1 MSKYGIINMIG
12 GGIMAKHKKVEKSF
26 DDYIVVNEN
35 EEWLRQ
41 PINKDFCDNDFMRIV
56 LFYVLHSPCKQ
67 GSYSRINLED
77 FGWKNPW
84 HSTRFKSLLDDT
96 PNFSSDSFLYTETQ
110 KGFKALW
117 ESANLADNFFDE
129 NGKEYAVFSYAG
141 ESNSHLDLI
150 HHIRNALAH
159 GRFTARKYNRE
170 FYIYMEDVRQI
181 DSIFVVNA
189 RIILKKK
196 TLIEWIDIFECRSEK
211 AKKLCEEI
219 NKTSTKRG

>member
-1 MSKYGIINMIG
+1 
-12 GGIMAKHKKVEKSF
+12 MAKKKRDDRSF
-26 DDYIVVNEN
+26 EDYIVVNEN
-35 EEWLRQ
+35 EEWLRR
-41 PINKDFCDNDFMRIV
+41 PINKDFCDNDLMRIV

-84 HSTRFKSLLDDT
+84 HSTRFKSLLDDI

-181 DSIFVVNA
+181 DSRFVVNA

-211 AKKLCEEI
+211 TKKLCEEI